1 MIKVLDVTHRPIQHV
16 GKMAGICYSSDISDE
31 AKNYKRGIECI
42 ENNHGR
48 TMEYVDV
55 TLEIDGYS
63 NRMIRELYTTIVGVS
78 RLQQST
84 RYVNMSKRFDE
95 YYIPP
100 KIKNNPEALEA
111 YQDAMWVMK
120 DAYEFLINKGIPK
133 EDAANLV
140 PLGQHT
146 TIVLK
151 INLRALVNLFAVRTC
166 TRAYIEY
173 REFMNDLRQTLMEID
188 SEWKEL
194 CKEYFITKCAKV
206 GYCDE
211 KKSCG
216 RYPLKKDVDIV
227 KKDDSNISGTQ
238 IPYYSIANSFGLYY
252 CRCTDLHFGD
262 RVGVTCEK
270 CGGTIPSQRISS
282 TTSTTMDDSHSF
294 MDDSYSFEVGI

>member
-1 MIKVLDVTHRPIQHV
+1 MIKVLDVTHSPIQHV

-100 KIKNNPEALEA
+100 KIRNNPDALEA
-111 YQDAMWVMK
+111 YEDTMWVIK
-120 DAYEFLINKGIPK
+120 DAYEFLIDKGIPK

-194 CKEYFITKCAKV
+194 CKEYFVTKCAKV

-216 RYPLKKDVDIV
+216 RYPLKKDIDIV
-227 KKDDSNISGTQ
+227 KKSDVYIPDTD
-238 IPYYSIANSFGLYY
+238 IPYYSKINALSIEY
-252 CRCTDLHFGD
+252 CRCLTSHWGD
-262 RVGVTCEK
+262 RIGSECDA
-270 CGGTIPSQRISS
+270 CGKIIPQHFTTTIGTSNNS
-282 TTSTTMDDSHSF
+282 TTT

>member
-1 MIKVLDVTHRPIQHV
+1 
-16 GKMAGICYSSDISDE
+16 MAGICYSSDISDE

-100 KIKNNPEALEA
+100 KIRSNPDALEA
-111 YQDAMWVMK
+111 YEDTMWVIK
-120 DAYEFLINKGIPK
+120 DAYEFLISKGVPK

-173 REFMNDLRQTLMEID
+173 REFMNELRQTLMEID

-194 CKEYFITKCAKV
+194 CKKYFVTKCAKV

-216 RYPLKKDVDIV
+216 RYPLKSEIKVIN
-227 KKDDSNISGTQ
+227 KKYEDNIAVLPY
-238 IPYYSIANSFGLYY
+238 IPNVPTTISAKKCTCFGYIG
-252 CRCTDLHFGD
+252 DLIGD
-262 RVGVTCEK
+262 TCPK
-270 CGGTIPSQRISS
+270 CGGYIDNLTVTCGTK
-282 TTSTTMDDSHSF
+282 TTDFTSGG
-294 MDDSYSFEVGI
+294 YI

>member
-100 KIKNNPEALEA
+100 KIRNNPDALEA
-111 YQDAMWVMK
+111 YEDTMWVIK

-194 CKEYFITKCAKV
+194 CKEYFVTKCAKV

-216 RYPLKKDVDIV
+216 RYPLKKDLESVQV
-227 KKDDSNISGTQ
+227 YKFSKDEVTPAIRTF
-238 IPYYSIANSFGLYY
+238 YSLPEKW
-252 CRCTDLHFGD
+252 CTCIDVYWGD
-262 RVGVTCEK
+262 RTVNTCEK
-270 CGGTIPSQRISS
+270 CGGTIPSNSS
-282 TTSTTMDDSHSF
+282 TTTMNDSYTT